1 MNSDI
6 RYLQLLEDDLREAAE
21 IERELDAEAA
31 AGAGRG
37 RTGSGPRRLPRR
49 GWNWGTAAAA
59 IVALLVV
66 AGGIGFLTQPK
77 GSQPAAAGGASEP
90 RPVLGIA
97 SASHQFGNQPV
108 KRAEG
113 IAPAL
118 AGSSP
123 APTFG
128 ATQQGVALDPFDGVG
143 SGSGSAGV
151 RSTVAS
157 LAGSQSDLSKIER
170 DGQIGILIPD
180 KTFSKHVAAVSYI
193 ATSSGGMVLSSATL
207 NEKTGTFTL
216 RIPASHFEHAMLQ
229 LRAMG
234 AVPGAQILYQ
244 DSTGQ
249 DVTAQFVD
257 LQARLQIVKGTKAR
271 LVSLQSKAT
280 TTSQILFLGNQI
292 DQVQLQLEQLQGQ
305 INYINNQ
312 VAEST
317 IKVELREKDAPVT
330 QTANNTVKQPSL
342 GSAWSRSLQGFL
354 RVIGA
359 VIVGLGYLIP
369 LALIALGVWFAVTLV
384 RRRRR
389 AASST
394 T

>member
-1 MNSDI
+1 MNTEI
-6 RYLQLLEDDLREAAE
+6 RYLQLLEDDLRDAAE
-21 IERELDAEAA
+21 LEHERETEASV
-31 AGAGRG
+31 GGVRG
-37 RTGSGPRRLPRR
+37 RTDPGTRRLPRR
-49 GWNWGTAAAA
+49 GWNLGTAAAS
-59 IVALLVV
+59 IVALLVL
-66 AGGIGFLTQPK
+66 AGGIGFLTQPRGN
-77 GSQPAAAGGASEP
+77 GSTTAGGAAI
-90 RPVLGIA
+90 PVSVIGIGKNIA
-97 SASHQFGNQPV
+97 SAS
-108 KRAEG
+108 ASA
-113 IAPAL
+113 IAPRLANVHAL
-118 AGSSP
+118 PGAAP
-123 APTFG
+123 AAPNG
-128 ATQQGVALDPFDGVG
+128 PPAPFDGVQNSG
-143 SGSGSAGV
+143 GTGSGSASF
-151 RSTVAS
+151 RSTTTS
-157 LAGSQSDLSKIER
+157 LAGNQSDLSKIER

-180 KTFSKHVAAVSYI
+180 KTFSNHVAAVTAVS
-193 ATSSGGMVLSSATL
+193 TSNGGMVLSSSTQD
-207 NEKTGTFTL
+207 EKTGTFTL

-234 AVPGAQILYQ
+234 AAPGAQIL
-244 DSTGQ
+244 SMNTTAQ

-257 LQARLQIVKGTKAR
+257 LKARLDIVKGTKAR

-317 IKVELREKDAPVT
+317 IRVELRERDAPVT
-330 QTANNTVKQPSL
+330 TNTNEVNQPSL

-369 LALIALGVWFAVTLV
+369 VAVVALAIWLAITVV
-384 RRRRR
+384 RRKRP

-394 T
+394 P